1 MIWGWYR
8 SIIMEYR
15 KIINL
20 LDNTANEP
28 SKFKTKNFV
37 NINDESSGTYNKD
50 NHIKFKTSTLRTCL
64 CNYSNAYI
72 LVKGAI
78 TAINTLAQD
87 QANNGAYKKVLFKN
101 FSPFTDC
108 ISRINNTQIDDIYDI
123 NVAMPMYSSIE
134 YNDRHI
140 AMLWLKICCY
150 WFV

>member
-78 TAINTLAQD
+78 TVPIKR
-87 QANNGAYKKVLFKN
+87 Y
-101 FSPFTDC
+101 
-108 ISRINNTQIDDIYDI
+108 Y
-123 NVAMPMYSSIE
+123 
-134 YNDRHI
+134 
-140 AMLWLKICCY
+140 LKI
-150 WFV
+150 FLHLLTA

>member
-1 MIWGWYR
+1 
-8 SIIMEYR
+8 MEYR

-50 NHIKFKTSTLRTCL
+50 DHIKFKTSTLRTYL

-78 TAINTLAQD
+78 AAINTLAQD
-87 QANNGAYKKVLFKN
+87 QANNGAYKKV
-101 FSPFTDC
+101 
-108 ISRINNTQIDDIYDI
+108 
-123 NVAMPMYSSIE
+123 
-134 YNDRHI
+134 
-140 AMLWLKICCY
+140 
-150 WFV
+150 